1 MRNCL
6 SISPTQALSF
16 ALRLRHYLKG
26 ATQAFEAPSLGAS
39 ASSHIASLPHSFY
52 PLLAIP
58 HNVYK
63 WAGTRTPAWW
73 SVVYLKHIPKA
84 HAEAWM
90 CFKYTADHL
99 AGVLVP
105 AQFNHVVWYGSL
117 QEWVED
123 VLETCR
129 VVGDEDEPEDSQ
141 DVSSCSDDLPN
152 Y

>member
-1 MRNCL
+1 MGWDQDTSLVVTCVPETHPCL
-6 SISPTQALSF
+6 CIGLHVPVAQSMSAVSLVNQAAHTLSN
-16 ALRLRHYLKG
+16 RYL
-26 ATQAFEAPSLGAS
+26 
-39 ASSHIASLPHSFY
+39 
-52 PLLAIP
+52 
-58 HNVYK
+58 
-63 WAGTRTPAWW
+63 
-73 SVVYLKHIPKA
+73 KA